1 MNEPRAESR
10 LSDIAAIVVN
20 YGTAALSVQAVESLL
35 GQSHGGRLV
44 TVHLVDNSSPGD
56 DALQLKKAHAERGW
70 RERVI
75 LWLEAENH
83 GFGRGNNV
91 VLRALAAANVPPDA
105 VFLLNPD
112 ARLENETIDILSS
125 LLETAPDAAAAG
137 ASVLRPD
144 HTPVTAAFRFPG
156 LANEIARTANLSV
169 LHQLWANRRVPLSPD
184 HPGGPV
190 DWVSGA
196 AVMFR
201 WEALRQVGFFDPG
214 FFLYYEEVD
223 LMRRLKA
230 AGWSILYE
238 PKAKVIHEEGAATGQ
253 FAGQMKRQRD
263 PVYLY
268 ESWAHYFARACGRT
282 EALGIALMMWPAAL
296 LNILHR
302 RMRCKQPTLPM
313 YFFSDHWRYV
323 IWPLLSGKERG

>member
-1 MNEPRAESR
+1 MTASRTQRA
-10 LSDIAAIVVN
+10 LPNIVAIVVN
-20 YGTAALSVQAVESLL
+20 YGTADLSVQAVESLL
-35 GQSHGGRLV
+35 GHAHGDRLV
-44 TVHLVDNSSPGD
+44 TVHLVDNASPGEE
-56 DALQLKKAHAERGW
+56 AAVLRKVHADRGW
-70 RERVI
+70 GARVT
-75 LWLEAENH
+75 LWLETENH

-91 VLRALAAANVPPDA
+91 VLQALAARQDRPDA

-112 ARLENETIDILSS
+112 ARLENEAVDILAGV
-125 LLETAPDAAAAG
+125 LESTPEAGAVG

-169 LHQLWANRRVPLSPD
+169 LHQLWASRLVPLPPD
-184 HPGGPV
+184 HPAGPV

-201 WEALRQVGFFDPG
+201 WEALQRVGFFDPG

-223 LMRRLKA
+223 LMRRLKE
-230 AGWSILYE
+230 AGWDILHE
-238 PKAKVIHEEGAATGQ
+238 PRAKVIHEEGAATGQ
-253 FAGQMKRQRD
+253 FAGQSARQRD
-263 PVYLY
+263 PEYLY
-268 ESWAHYFARACGRT
+268 ESWAHYFARAYGRAG
-282 EALGIALMMWPAAL
+282 ALAYAMMMVPAAL

-302 RMRCKQPTLPM
+302 CLRGKAPTLPLH
-313 YFFSDHWRYV
+313 FFADHWRYV